1 MKIEFISQFLIPL
14 KSVNLTFSSIL
25 LTILLPFNL
34 TILFILCFPFLH
46 KNINQSVMSTN
57 NLLTFILLVRLFAL
71 KEITTKQFVLS
82 LKEQKIKQITSKAK
96 KKYNRIKYF
105 NKAKHNKVK

>member
-1 MKIEFISQFLIPL
+1 MFIPL
-14 KSVNLTFSSIL
+14 KSVNLTISSIL
-25 LTILLPFNL
+25 LTILLLFYL
-34 TILFILCFPFLH
+34 TILFITLFSFFFLH

-57 NLLTFILLVRLFAL
+57 NLLTFILLVRLFVL

-96 KKYNRIKYF
+96 KKVQS
-105 NKAKHNKVK
+105 NKIF